1 VNVVYSFFSTNGE
14 YPEASLIDVKGTL
27 YGTTRGGGYGCSG
40 YFGCGTAFSVTPGGT
55 EQVLHEFGKNGPD
68 GVYP

>member
-40 YFGCGTAFSVTPGGT
+40 
-55 EQVLHEFGKNGPD
+55 
-68 GVYP
+68 